1 MSNKSRA
8 VFTTI
13 GARNYALEERQQDDY
28 YATDPNAIDLLLKEE
43 KFAPFIWECACGAGH
58 LSKRLKKHGYKGF
71 SSDLINRGYGVTEVD
86 FLENSADCWD
96 SVQLCNVDY
105 DIITNPPYKYA
116 LEFVEHALELIGE
129 NHKVAMFLKLTFLE
143 GKRRR
148 LFFEKNPP
156 KTVYVCSSRINCAKN
171 GDFEKYGNNPAI
183 AFAWYVWK
191 KGFKGN
197 PIIKWL

>member
-1 MSNKSRA
+1 MSNKSRD

-58 LSKRLKKHGYKGF
+58 LSKRLKKHGYKVF

-86 FLENSADCWD
+86 FLENSVDCWD

-148 LFFEKNPP
+148 VFFEKNPP
-156 KTVYVCSSRINCAKN
+156 KTVYVCSGRINCARN
-171 GDFEKYGNNPAI
+171 GDLEKHKSSAI
-183 AFAWYVWK
+183 AYAWYVWE